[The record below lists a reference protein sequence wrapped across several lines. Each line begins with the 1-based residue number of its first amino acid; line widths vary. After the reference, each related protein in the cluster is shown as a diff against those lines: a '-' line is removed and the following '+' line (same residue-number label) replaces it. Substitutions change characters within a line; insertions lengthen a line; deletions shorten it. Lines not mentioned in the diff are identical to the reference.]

1 MARFLFLVAA
11 VLLAWS
17 PGPAR
22 AEPAPLRIGWF
33 AGAPFQFEGPRGA
46 TGLDIEMVR
55 AIAARAGHPLDF
67 QRTSWTALM
76 EDVAAG
82 RRDVASGVAFTP
94 ARAAAGQ
101 LSLPYRRDVNVLV
114 VRAGEAGR
122 VVARDAA
129 GLVAALRGGGFRL
142 GAIQGFS
149 YGDAALDAWLAD
161 PGNPQARLTPDDATN
176 LRRLLAG
183 EIDGFLAERIAAATL
198 IGAHP
203 TPRAVEEHPLRILL
217 PMHLMFSA
225 AVPAETVAAFNT
237 AIAALEAEGRFA
249 RIAVQFRAPVLL
261 GLTLNSRWFLVLEII
276 GTVAAALAG
285 YLAARQGRYSL
296 FGALVLAIVTATG
309 GGILRDLVA
318 NRHPLGIMTS
328 PLYLLLVLGTVLLAF
343 ALGHVARAAWLRA
356 WLDRLPGHA
365 ARLRET
371 LFDLADALGLAA
383 FAVVGVAVAIGT
395 NATPLWIWAPLLGA
409 LTGAGG
415 GILRDIIRGGGDIPN
430 LRTGIYGEVALFW
443 SIVLTAWLEWRSA
456 TIEVEEII
464 LAVSVAVLG
473 GAATRMALRGRRAVP
488 LP

>member
-1 MARFLFLVAA
+1 MCWFRSLVACL
-11 VLLAWS
+11 LLAM
-17 PGPAR
+17 PGAAR

-33 AGAPFQFEGPRGA
+33 AVAPFQFEGARGV

-55 AIAARAGHPLDF
+55 AIAARAGHGLEF
-67 QRTSWTALM
+67 ERTGWTALM
-76 EDVAAG
+76 VDVAAG
-82 RRDVASGVAFTP
+82 RRDMASGVAFTP

-101 LSLPYRRDVNVLV
+101 LSRPYRRDVNVLIL
-114 VRAGEAGR
+114 RAGEAR
-122 VVARDAA
+122 
-129 GLVAALRGGGFRL
+129 GLVAQDAVGLLAALRGGGFRL

-149 YGDAALDAWLAD
+149 YGDAALDAWLTD
-161 PGNPQARLTPDDATN
+161 PDNPHARLAPDDATN

-203 TPRAVEEHPLRILL
+203 TPRAVEEHGLRILL
-217 PMHLMFSA
+217 PMHLMFSH
-225 AVPAETVAAFNT
+225 AVPRETVAAFDA
-237 AIAALEAEGRFA
+237 AIAALEAEGRFT

-261 GLTLNSRWFLVLEII
+261 GLTLNSRWFLVLEVI

-296 FGALVLAIVTATG
+296 YGALVLAIVTATG

-328 PLYLLLVLGTVLLAF
+328 PLYLSLVLGTVLAAF
-343 ALGHVARAAWLRA
+343 ALGHLARVIPFSAW
-356 WLDRLPGHA
+356 P

-371 LFDLADALGLAA
+371 LFDLADSLGLAS
-383 FAVVGVAVAIGT
+383 FAVVGVAVAVGT
-395 NATPLWIWAPLLGA
+395 NAAPLWIWGPLLGA

-443 SIVLTAWLEWRSA
+443 SIVLTAWIELRSA

-464 LAVSVAVLG
+464 LAVILAVAG
-473 GAATRMALRGRRAVP
+473 GAASRMALRRRRAIP